1 MKWIGGL
8 SGKPDAPKD
17 PNDLISNWGP
27 NGKPMDIS
35 RAVDSIIDYANR
47 LDPII
52 NWGPNGKPQL
62 ASEEEIKAWKASQQ
76 REAMNG
82 DPTIINPGY
91 GDSFGDSTGGD
102 SSSSQQN
109 GK

>member
-1 MKWIGGL
+1 
-8 SGKPDAPKD
+8 
-17 PNDLISNWGP
+17 
-27 NGKPMDIS
+27 MDIS
-35 RAVDSIIDYANR
+35 RAVESIISYANR

-62 ASEEEIKAWKASQQ
+62 ASEEEIKAWKASRQ

-91 GDSFGDSTGGD
+91 GDSFGSKTGGD
-102 SSSSQQN
+102 SSLSQQN
-109 GK
+109 DDSNSGNMTTSSSENDSARIV